1 MGPIPE
7 PKTSAGI
14 PDSERRQIFYE
25 SVELEDRGYDR
36 QKITAVISSKYG
48 ISAEALT
55 EIGIEGITRGWPM
68 PRAR

>member
-1 MGPIPE
+1 M
-7 PKTSAGI
+7 
-14 PDSERRQIFYE
+14 
-25 SVELEDRGYDR
+25 ELEDRGYGR